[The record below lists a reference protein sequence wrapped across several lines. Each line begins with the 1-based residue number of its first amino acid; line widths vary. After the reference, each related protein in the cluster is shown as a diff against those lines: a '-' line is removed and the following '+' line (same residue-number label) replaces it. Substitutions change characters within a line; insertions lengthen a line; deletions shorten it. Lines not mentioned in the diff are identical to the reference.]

1 MVGPLAV
8 GAIGMFDD
16 SGDYYLVF
24 GRRVQARHSSAVS
37 SAKLRT
43 DYVNQ
48 F

>member
-8 GAIGMFDD
+8 GAIGMSDD

-37 SAKLRT
+37 SAKLRA
-43 DYVNQ
+43 DCVNE